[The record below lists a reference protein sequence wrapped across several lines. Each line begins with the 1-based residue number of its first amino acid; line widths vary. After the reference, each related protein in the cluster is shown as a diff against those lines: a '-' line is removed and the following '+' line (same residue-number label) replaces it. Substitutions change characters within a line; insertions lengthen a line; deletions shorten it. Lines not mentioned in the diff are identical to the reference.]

1 MHTVAREYALRT
13 HLTLEKLMDNLPRT
27 NDPGCSAGYAHG
39 LVTAVAPEIEKAGP
53 KVAIRLCAK
62 ADTRYQRYSCTH
74 GFGHAFMRL
83 NNEEIAPSLAIAL
96 TLSGL
101 KSQATHSCPSRI
113 NRRTMLAPMRPKPI
127 IPSCIVFFL

>member
-13 HLTLEKLMDNLPRT
+13 ELTLAKLMDSLPRT

-53 KVAIRLCAK
+53 KVANRLCAESE
-62 ADTRYQRYSCTH
+62 TRYQRYSCTH

-83 NNEEIAPSLAIAL
+83 NNDKLPPSLVMCSSSAPAPPP
-96 TLSGL
+96 TARRASTTTTG
-101 KSQATHSCPSRI
+101 SR
-113 NRRTMLAPMRPKPI
+113 
-127 IPSCIVFFL
+127 